1 MNDQTD
7 TTNEFQPQP
16 QKRWY
21 QIKARDMSIF
31 KPDGKVVTFWLWG
44 PSRTWVRDH
53 LGQND
58 NFKQIESIKAGTP
71 SFEQED

>member
-7 TTNEFQPQP
+7 TTK

-21 QIKARDMSIF
+21 QIKALDPQMGWIN
-31 KPDGKVVTFWLWG
+31 FWLWG

-53 LGQND
+53 LGQTG